1 MKSLLSSGQKPVQI
15 LYINSMSKIS
25 GAELSLL
32 DLMVNLD
39 RCQFQPIFLC
49 PSPGPFT
56 DLCTQNKIPTILLPS
71 LLPNFGKA
79 SRRFRRFIPNAIE
92 IARIAKKEHIRLI
105 HSNNPRVGYSGGLGA
120 RLSGIPSVVH
130 ARDYYRTP
138 FNSVM
143 KSLFLRAI
151 SDRIITVSRATYDAV
166 TTRLPALKKNTRIIY
181 DGISPLP
188 VYSQNEIDSFRYKF
202 GMQRKKPLLA
212 VVGALSELKDQENA
226 IKAMH
231 VILVKFPDAKLLV
244 VGEPIDHPGEV
255 YEMRLRNTIQRLG
268 IERNVILTGFRND
281 IPLLMSSIDLLIHV
295 PALPEALGRVII
307 EASLQGTMVIGSAIG
322 GIKEIILDGQTGILV
337 PPGQPDQ
344 ISEAV
349 IQLLNNPLKADQM
362 RRSAIERV
370 KKEFTIERYVS
381 QIQDVYNEL
390 LTK

>member
-1 MKSLLSSGQKPVQI
+1 
-15 LYINSMSKIS
+15 
-25 GAELSLL
+25 
-32 DLMVNLD
+32 
-39 RCQFQPIFLC
+39 
-49 PSPGPFT
+49 
-56 DLCTQNKIPTILLPS
+56 
-71 LLPNFGKA
+71 
-79 SRRFRRFIPNAIE
+79 
-92 IARIAKKEHIRLI
+92 
-105 HSNNPRVGYSGGLGA
+105 
-120 RLSGIPSVVH
+120 
-130 ARDYYRTP
+130 
-138 FNSVM
+138 
-143 KSLFLRAI
+143 
-151 SDRIITVSRATYDAV
+151 
-166 TTRLPALKKNTRIIY
+166 
-181 DGISPLP
+181 
-188 VYSQNEIDSFRYKF
+188 
-202 GMQRKKPLLA
+202 
-212 VVGALSELKDQENA
+212 
-226 IKAMH
+226 MH